1 MHGIALRYFVEVA
14 QAGSLSGASE
24 RLHVAVSAI
33 SRQIAK
39 LEEQA
44 GAPLFERAARGMVLS
59 DAGRL
64 LLTHARR
71 TMLESE
77 SVLQEI
83 AALKGAARD
92 EIRVASV
99 AGVARTFLP
108 AAMAR
113 FRQDWPDMR
122 FDLHVDT
129 PREVLRRVAEGQA
142 ELGMAFNMER
152 AGGLSVRYSRRA
164 PVHAVMAADHP
175 LAGRASVSLQDLG
188 AYPMAL
194 TEPGT
199 TTRRLF
205 ELGCALE
212 SVQIEPALSCNDP
225 SPLHG
230 FVYGSDAIM
239 LGAYISVTHSLD
251 RDQLVAVPISNAELQ
266 SRSLQIQVMQGRL
279 LPPKTEAFIALLCR
293 QLDELLADRPKARA
307 QGAAK

>member
-39 LEEQA
+39 LEELA

-152 AGGLSVRYSRRA
+152 AGGLACATHAARRS
-164 PVHAVMAADHP
+164 M
-175 LAGRASVSLQDLG
+175 R
-188 AYPMAL
+188 
-194 TEPGT
+194 
-199 TTRRLF
+199 
-205 ELGCALE
+205 
-212 SVQIEPALSCNDP
+212 
-225 SPLHG
+225 
-230 FVYGSDAIM
+230 
-239 LGAYISVTHSLD
+239 
-251 RDQLVAVPISNAELQ
+251 
-266 SRSLQIQVMQGRL
+266 
-279 LPPKTEAFIALLCR
+279 
-293 QLDELLADRPKARA
+293 
-307 QGAAK
+307 

>member
-1 MHGIALRYFVEVA
+1 
-14 QAGSLSGASE
+14 
-24 RLHVAVSAI
+24 
-33 SRQIAK
+33 
-39 LEEQA
+39 
-44 GAPLFERAARGMVLS
+44 
-59 DAGRL
+59 
-64 LLTHARR
+64 
-71 TMLESE
+71 
-77 SVLQEI
+77 
-83 AALKGAARD
+83 
-92 EIRVASV
+92 
-99 AGVARTFLP
+99 
-108 AAMAR
+108 
-113 FRQDWPDMR
+113 MR

-239 LGAYISVTHSLD
+239 LGGYISVTHSLD

-266 SRSLQIQVMQGRL
+266 SRTLQIQVMQGRV
-279 LPPKTEAFIALLCR
+279 LPPKTEAFIAFLCGE
-293 QLDELLADRPKARA
+293 LDGLLAA
-307 QGAAK
+307 QR

>member
-1 MHGIALRYFVEVA
+1 
-14 QAGSLSGASE
+14 
-24 RLHVAVSAI
+24 
-33 SRQIAK
+33 
-39 LEEQA
+39 
-44 GAPLFERAARGMVLS
+44 MVLS

-152 AGGLSVRYSRRA
+152 AGG
-164 PVHAVMAADHP
+164 
-175 LAGRASVSLQDLG
+175 
-188 AYPMAL
+188 
-194 TEPGT
+194 
-199 TTRRLF
+199 
-205 ELGCALE
+205 
-212 SVQIEPALSCNDP
+212 
-225 SPLHG
+225 
-230 FVYGSDAIM
+230 
-239 LGAYISVTHSLD
+239 
-251 RDQLVAVPISNAELQ
+251 
-266 SRSLQIQVMQGRL
+266 
-279 LPPKTEAFIALLCR
+279 
-293 QLDELLADRPKARA
+293 
-307 QGAAK
+307 

>member
-1 MHGIALRYFVEVA
+1 
-14 QAGSLSGASE
+14 
-24 RLHVAVSAI
+24 
-33 SRQIAK
+33 
-39 LEEQA
+39 
-44 GAPLFERAARGMVLS
+44 MVLS

-122 FDLHVDT
+122 FDLRGYAQGSAASRGRGPGRAGHGLQYGARRRPGRALLT
-129 PREVLRRVAEGQA
+129 PRAGPCGDGGRPSAGGPRQREPAGSGRLPDGIDRTRHDHAAPVRTGLRAGVGADRARA
-142 ELGMAFNMER
+142 ELQR
-152 AGGLSVRYSRRA
+152 S
-164 PVHAVMAADHP
+164 
-175 LAGRASVSLQDLG
+175 
-188 AYPMAL
+188 
-194 TEPGT
+194 
-199 TTRRLF
+199 
-205 ELGCALE
+205 
-212 SVQIEPALSCNDP
+212 

-239 LGAYISVTHSLD
+239 LGGYISVTHSLD

-266 SRSLQIQVMQGRL
+266 SR
-279 LPPKTEAFIALLCR
+279 TCR
-293 QLDELLADRPKARA
+293 FR
-307 QGAAK
+307 